1 MNSIKISWS
10 VKDISIKC
18 YLLSAVSRQPNEF
31 KCLFDTVGL
40 HKPNKNGNF
49 STGNALFGRK
59 VFVCV
64 SGFHEPADVVD
75 RRILISNSIGEF
87 FNNLLSRR
95 RWQVF
100 RHLFVLFLGTKH
112 WHLTMKRGTVNKWS
126 KLSVSTGNW
135 NNFGSLVI
143 IIKRI

>member
-87 FNNLLSRR
+87 FNKPSKSKAVASISTLICFIFGN
-95 RWQVF
+95 
-100 RHLFVLFLGTKH
+100 GT
-112 WHLTMKRGTVNKWS
+112 LTFNNETRNSQQLEQILRFNG
-126 KLSVSTGNW
+126 KLKQLWVVS
-135 NNFGSLVI
+135 NNY
-143 IIKRI
+143 

>member
-87 FNNLLSRR
+87 FNKPSKSKAVASISTLICFIFGN
-95 RWQVF
+95 
-100 RHLFVLFLGTKH
+100 GT
-112 WHLTMKRGTVNKWS
+112 LTFNNERGTVNNWS
-126 KLSVSTGNW
+126 KFSVSAGNW